1 MVAWD
6 KWPPSSLCPSVY
18 LKANWTLVMEPA
30 SYSLPPVAQQ
40 KSKGKQQATR
50 IYLYLQ
56 FPSTDK
62 GKKAMSEPQ
71 RADLNSEIK
80 LKFKGKSKPKEIYDC
95 HIGER
100 AAQAEEWFV
109 HSSSQPCKYS
119 YLEVHYRLYTL
130 QQSQH
135 PSSNPRSSRVA
146 PCTHHIPS
154 RRLQQTHG
162 GGHEFVSS
170 KSSTRT
176 SPALVFF
183 LRERNT
189 LVLALT
195 ERNIHQH
202 RTGLSQRC
210 RYSGARVAHPLGYQQ
225 HQVGLAQAPSHTA
238 EELLEHCPSAPE
250 VSAQKEEQPEHC
262 SSPNTNV
269 GTVSQ
274 TSSQLALLPSCIHV
288 HTVIARQ
295 STYIIRTM
303 PILHE
308 KQSHTACKELR

>member
-135 PSSNPRSSRVA
+135 PSSNPHSSRVA

-162 GGHEFVSS
+162 GGHGFPQ
-170 KSSTRT
+170 
-176 SPALVFF
+176 SPPHAHL
-183 LRERNT
+183 
-189 LVLALT
+189 
-195 ERNIHQH
+195 QH
-202 RTGLSQRC
+202 
-210 RYSGARVAHPLGYQQ
+210 
-225 HQVGLAQAPSHTA
+225 
-238 EELLEHCPSAPE
+238 
-250 VSAQKEEQPEHC
+250 
-262 SSPNTNV
+262 
-269 GTVSQ
+269 
-274 TSSQLALLPSCIHV
+274 
-288 HTVIARQ
+288 
-295 STYIIRTM
+295 
-303 PILHE
+303 
-308 KQSHTACKELR
+308 